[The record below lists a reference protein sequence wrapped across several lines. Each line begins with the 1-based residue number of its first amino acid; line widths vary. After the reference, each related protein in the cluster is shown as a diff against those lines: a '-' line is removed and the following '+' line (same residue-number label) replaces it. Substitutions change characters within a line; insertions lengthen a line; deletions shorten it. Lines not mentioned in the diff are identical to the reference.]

1 MAVTSEKTFVV
12 SVPES
17 QAEMLSKIWSE
28 FQSYYDCFYFVW
40 ELKRKYDLARA
51 NTAHLTHGVDNE
63 DILFVQHVDAVLKG
77 MGDNVNY
84 PGSSVLKALTKQ
96 SEPDRFYNEY
106 KDLTYAELGA
116 LNEVINHCSG
126 HK

>member
-40 ELKRKYDLARA
+40 ELKKQYDLAQA
-51 NTAHLTHGVDNE
+51 NSAHLVDSIDNQ
-63 DILFVQHVDAVLKG
+63 DILFVQHVDAILQR
-77 MGDNVNY
+77 MGDNSNY
-84 PGSSVLKALTKQ
+84 PGSNVVKALTKR

-106 KDLTYAELGA
+106 KDLSYTERGA

-126 HK
+126 RK